1 MITTAIN
8 EIKEIKEKLNTVAQ
22 AVQSQCDGARSID
35 GVGFNKFDTEFF
47 KNFLNQEEPS
57 FSSLLSAYNSIKKY
71 KRQIES
77 LGYLEL
83 LNSIKFDKDTLSAEW
98 IAYRKQ
104 LLLDIFKEIEPKPVP
119 SKNLLVKVLNINSER
134 KWIWDIYKTDKE
146 WFKTNSFSVKKNDWE
161 GGVWQVLQ
169 WEELPEKPKPKT
181 TTTTTTV
188 PSVPKKELVSP
199 SSIELN
205 YSNKLLSYQVEHAKF
220 LLASLKN
227 FNAVLDASDTG
238 CHKKGT
244 EILMFDGSIKK
255 VEDILVGDVIMD
267 WKGKA
272 QTVTELKRGREQM
285 FEIKPV
291 KGNSFIVNKNHILTL
306 TQTNRTFK
314 DKEKESTVIDIKVSD
329 YINKSDRFKHI
340 HKLFRV
346 GVPFSKKELK
356 LNPYFLGILLGDGYL
371 GSEENTSISI
381 SKNDEEIKNYCE
393 EVINTFNG
401 RLVTTVKNEENGNTS
416 ITHFFREC
424 PELKNILKSLNLFGK
439 RSKDKFVPFEYK
451 TSSIEDRQNILAGLL
466 DTDGS
471 LSNNGYDFISKSKT
485 LSEDV
490 TYIARSLG
498 LSAYISK
505 SIKSSQTIKD
515 GEYWRV
521 SINGE
526 VSQLPLKIERKKPS
540 IRKQIKDVKR
550 TGFSVLPL
558 EEDDYYGFSLD
569 GDGRFLLGDFTVT
582 HNTGKTFSALAC
594 AKELNLVPF
603 VLTPKSVIPSWVKA
617 CKHFDIE
624 GSYIT
629 NYEAIKTGKTEYLK
643 KDSSGEYTWNL
654 PSNAILIFDEVH
666 RCKNKDTLNAKL
678 LIASKKANVPI
689 VCLSA
694 TIADNPT
701 QLYTVF
707 LLVKKFGR

>member
-104 LLLDIFKEIEPKPVP
+104 LLLDIFKEIESKPVP

-146 WFKTNSFSVKKNDWE
+146 WFKTNSLSVKKNDYE

-169 WEELPEKPKPKT
+169 WEELPENPKPKT
-181 TTTTTTV
+181 TITTTV
-188 PSVPKKELVSP
+188 PSVPKKELVFP

-238 CHKKGT
+238 
-244 EILMFDGSIKK
+244 
-255 VEDILVGDVIMD
+255 
-267 WKGKA
+267 
-272 QTVTELKRGREQM
+272 
-285 FEIKPV
+285 
-291 KGNSFIVNKNHILTL
+291 
-306 TQTNRTFK
+306 
-314 DKEKESTVIDIKVSD
+314 
-329 YINKSDRFKHI
+329 
-340 HKLFRV
+340 
-346 GVPFSKKELK
+346 
-356 LNPYFLGILLGDGYL
+356 
-371 GSEENTSISI
+371 
-381 SKNDEEIKNYCE
+381 
-393 EVINTFNG
+393 
-401 RLVTTVKNEENGNTS
+401 
-416 ITHFFREC
+416 
-424 PELKNILKSLNLFGK
+424 
-439 RSKDKFVPFEYK
+439 
-451 TSSIEDRQNILAGLL
+451 
-466 DTDGS
+466 
-471 LSNNGYDFISKSKT
+471 
-485 LSEDV
+485 
-490 TYIARSLG
+490 
-498 LSAYISK
+498 
-505 SIKSSQTIKD
+505 
-515 GEYWRV
+515 
-521 SINGE
+521 
-526 VSQLPLKIERKKPS
+526 
-540 IRKQIKDVKR
+540 
-550 TGFSVLPL
+550 
-558 EEDDYYGFSLD
+558 
-569 GDGRFLLGDFTVT
+569 
-582 HNTGKTFSALAC
+582 TGKTFSALAC
-594 AKELNLVPF
+594 AKELGLVPF
-603 VLTPKSVIPSWVKA
+603 VLTPKSVIPSWIKA
-617 CKHFDIE
+617 CKHFEIE

-701 QLYTVF
+701 QLYAVGSVLELYGYRQYSSWLRSLGGRYNEREMRYEFTKDSLVKVNTQIFPSKGHRISIKDLGDLFPETRILPETFTVSEATQKAVNELYNIINTALGSLKEKEAKDKGHHLTDLLRARQEIELLKIPVF
-707 LLVKKFGR
+707 LELAEDALAENNSVVIIVNFTETLQALAKKLNTKCVIHGSQTAQERQKNIEDFQSDKEKVIILNIRSGGVGVSLHDLNGNHPRVSLISPSWSAQDIVQAVGRVWRAGGKSHSIQKIVYCANTVEEGICDRMKYKIDNINTINESAISEVFASLSPEE